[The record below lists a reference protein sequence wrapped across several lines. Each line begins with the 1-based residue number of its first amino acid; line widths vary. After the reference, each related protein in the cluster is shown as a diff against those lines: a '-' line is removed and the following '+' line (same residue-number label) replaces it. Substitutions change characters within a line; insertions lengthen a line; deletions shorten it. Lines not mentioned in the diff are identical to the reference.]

1 MNLIANQLENIIS
14 EKNNVLRFIEDKQ
27 PSIRRNRHVNDKRI
41 ITVESSEQL
50 AKYKGINCEFVGTR
64 ARAREN
70 VTDNERELR
79 ARCALLFLSRFSRI
93 LWGGVARARWQRPA
107 SWDSRISV
115 IYRDP
120 VLLRSKHICTFR
132 LSASRLRNC
141 KTASLRSSPH
151 RHPPPVSLPL

>member
-14 EKNNVLRFIEDKQ
+14 EKNNVLRFIKDKQ

-50 AKYKGINCEFVGTR
+50 AKYKGINCEFVGTW

-93 LWGGVARARWQRPA
+93 LWGGVARAR
-107 SWDSRISV
+107 
-115 IYRDP
+115 
-120 VLLRSKHICTFR
+120 
-132 LSASRLRNC
+132 
-141 KTASLRSSPH
+141 
-151 RHPPPVSLPL
+151 